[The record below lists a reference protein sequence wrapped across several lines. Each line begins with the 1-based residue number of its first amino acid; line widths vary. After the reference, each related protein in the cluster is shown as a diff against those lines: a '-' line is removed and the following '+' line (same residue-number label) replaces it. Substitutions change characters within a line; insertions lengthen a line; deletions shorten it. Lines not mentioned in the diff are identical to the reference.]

1 MWMTMT
7 ILKNAYVLAVIIS
20 IIFSFYVIG
29 SVSADDTIENI
40 VEARFNIEID
50 SATDFKITAEVTVS
64 KLTLTASGTTYTGSE
79 ISTIA
84 ASNLETLGA
93 IKYVL
98 REMIFKQIDKIF
110 TDAVIIPVELLPS
123 YENEKFYDNF
133 NVNLTTLY
141 FGINKTINVYDFV
154 NGVLDMGARIHYNF
168 NFVANIG
175 WNNIYSIDLGE
186 SYFYNFTDGAVDN
199 TIIEWTVRNEAG
211 LQSSK
216 TGKMYIFK
224 NDPTTSASNV
234 EDIFL
239 EFLLDAR
246 GDKTSFTT
254 NINANKIDITEYN
267 ILPDFITKLTHVPSD
282 GIRLFVENNLT
293 TWEEIYQNTIKPI
306 QDSIQSTIATS
317 KFNQTLDIT
326 FNWQDETTTNIDVP
340 FEIGNMDD
348 SPPVKTTLFAENVK
362 LRFYDMASK
371 ALFGLVNT
379 GAIANVS
386 QNDINFGDKLVNLGY
401 PYNITLMFPSEIQLA
416 GDNTYTWNDT
426 IAFSGGIISDD
437 PPSYKNEEIET
448 IIQIEVQ
455 STDLNLLSFFTGTT
469 ELTFGLNLE
478 ESRDYN
484 VFRLPDELDLPN
496 KLSIQYLNS
505 DAFRLCTQE
514 NVFTSDDVNTFL
526 DDEKNHF
533 QIRMATLF
541 PGLEITGNTE
551 RETYD
556 NSLQWDKDI
565 SNMDADTP
573 IKTESYANCMYPIG
587 FDFSV
592 IPPGFT
598 IPVQNYSFTGIQN
611 QSVTYRM
618 IFPNGVDLEC
628 SDSSDKSVIK
638 ELEDERKYIE
648 ISFTPLESELTVDV
662 SCKIIPSLLFI
673 IGVFM
678 PCIISFFITII
689 LIIMILLIRKKRKGR
704 KVTPAVT
711 AYEEEDT
718 GYEGEDYYIPPPPG
732 SK

>member
-1 MWMTMT
+1 MT

>member
-1 MWMTMT
+1 
-7 ILKNAYVLAVIIS
+7 
-20 IIFSFYVIG
+20 
-29 SVSADDTIENI
+29 
-40 VEARFNIEID
+40 
-50 SATDFKITAEVTVS
+50 
-64 KLTLTASGTTYTGSE
+64 
-79 ISTIA
+79 
-84 ASNLETLGA
+84 
-93 IKYVL
+93 
-98 REMIFKQIDKIF
+98 MIFKQIDKIF